1 LKWQIKCG
9 NDSDEEWKR
18 RSNNSATAMFMKYK
32 LPDSRQV
39 LSDLF
44 GSVGLYRGLYEV
56 ADSDVGGYRLI
67 LR

>member
-1 LKWQIKCG
+1 
-9 NDSDEEWKR
+9 
-18 RSNNSATAMFMKYK
+18 MFMKYK